1 MTQRLQRKSYRGRG
15 EEPMNT
21 GKAAET
27 IGGVGRDD
35 DLNWNKGIR
44 P

>member
-1 MTQRLQRKSYRGRG
+1 
-15 EEPMNT
+15 MNT